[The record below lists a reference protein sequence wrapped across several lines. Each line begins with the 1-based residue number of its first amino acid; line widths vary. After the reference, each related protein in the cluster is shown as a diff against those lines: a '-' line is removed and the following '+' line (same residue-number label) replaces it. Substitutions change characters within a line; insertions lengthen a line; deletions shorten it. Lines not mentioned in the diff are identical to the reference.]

1 MATGRFNAQLY
12 GKCLS
17 DGTFKA
23 SHAFVTDLSTE
34 DFKLLD
40 PADRDKHM
48 LVKIRIDGML
58 SKKLA
63 ETYAT
68 QIADQL
74 NQFDI
79 ANLAAAK
86 LT

>member
-1 MATGRFNAQLY
+1 MSTGRFNAQLY
-12 GKCLS
+12 GKNLS
-17 DGTFKA
+17 DGGFKA
-23 SHAFVTDLSTE
+23 SHVFVTDLSVE

-40 PADRDKHM
+40 PADRDTHM
-48 LVKIRIDGML
+48 LVKIRIGGIL
-58 SKKLA
+58 SQKLA
-63 ETYAT
+63 ETYAA

-79 ANLAAAK
+79 ANLAVAK

>member
-1 MATGRFNAQLY
+1 MATGRFNVQLY
-12 GKCLS
+12 GKYLS
-17 DGTFKA
+17 DGAFKP
-23 SHAFVTDLSTE
+23 SHVFVTDLSVE

-40 PADRDKHM
+40 PADRDTHM
-48 LVKIRIDGML
+48 LAKIRIGGIL

-63 ETYAT
+63 ETYAA

-79 ANLAAAK
+79 ANLAVAK